1 MLGASRSQPV
11 RVVSVVTA
19 LRGVKRLPAHACA
32 VILPPPCTSTYWP
45 WFFTD
50 SVPGVVVVAEVTTGF
65 DTCASMLLVV
75 EPSVAVPMMSDSSV
89 GPVTASLKSKN
100 QVYTH
105 TFVVIPD
112 PRWK

>member
-50 SVPGVVVVAEVTTGF
+50 SVPGVVVVVTDEGEIRNSITLAVQVDSAITVLLFIG
-65 DTCASMLLVV
+65 AS
-75 EPSVAVPMMSDSSV
+75 
-89 GPVTASLKSKN
+89 T
-100 QVYTH
+100 T
-105 TFVVIPD
+105 
-112 PRWK
+112 